1 MYQRQA
7 EIDEEKTT
15 KSAKLSVE
23 CRVKVAGKV
32 IPTQTRTEFKRK
44 KCRISASRNPQFTLR
59 GQELRCRIQIRQS
72 TPVSAIIINVNDI
85 KALDTFCPEGQRW
98 ALAFGGFVF
107 VRVYA
112 IALPFLLVAIGAEG
126 QK

>member
-1 MYQRQA
+1 M
-7 EIDEEKTT
+7 
-15 KSAKLSVE
+15 
-23 CRVKVAGKV
+23 
-32 IPTQTRTEFKRK
+32 
-44 KCRISASRNPQFTLR
+44 
-59 GQELRCRIQIRQS
+59 RCRIQIRQS
-72 TPVSAIIINVNDI
+72 TPVSAIIINVIDI